1 MTMTSLCK
9 DNCGF
14 YGNQHHNG
22 YCSICIQKYMV
33 TEISTLQE
41 ETKSKDTGPSTFQQN
56 RSRCKKCS
64 KKIGLV
70 GHECECYFVFCSKC
84 RHAEEHNCTVNFTIK
99 GKEELR
105 KKNPLIQSD
114 KIVYMD

>member
-1 MTMTSLCK
+1 MTSLCK

-14 YGNQHHNG
+14 YGNQHYNG

-41 ETKSKDTGPSTFQQN
+41 ESKMEMKCETTVQQN
-56 RSRCKKCS
+56 RSRCKKCT
-64 KKIGLV
+64 KKIGLL
-70 GHECECYFVFCSKC
+70 GHECECSFIFCSKC
-84 RHAEEHNCTVNFTIK
+84 RHAEEHNCTVNFSEK

-105 KKNPLIQSD
+105 KKNPIIQTD